1 MQLKQKNN
9 EYRSDGTAS
18 FYDLIDGQWVE
29 EETTYNE
36 YFAPESWEHPLNP
49 KSSDLYVASY
59 FFCPQSSEKMAL
71 AYMSVVNRQIINTL
85 TYVGLP
91 FKPTLSLHKK

>member
-59 FFCPQSSEKMAL
+59 FFCPQSRF
-71 AYMSVVNRQIINTL
+71 SVNLGGNSSPISYRYRGV
-85 TYVGLP
+85 
-91 FKPTLSLHKK
+91 